1 MLYYDTSFTTSSM
14 LYMTAVICEKAQ
26 LRKQQ
31 LKVVIPNEEEIKLCI
46 QKGVICYESKTSYG

>member
-14 LYMTAVICEKAQ
+14 LYMAAVICEKAQ

-31 LKVVIPNEEEIKLCI
+31 LQMVIPNEEEIKL
-46 QKGVICYESKTSYG
+46 